1 METKYYILMS
11 FEQGQ
16 LVASWHFKA
25 VKENRLAKKIMTHL
39 LTIVQNAESVLESVL
54 ESMGYQLENPTEP
67 LTIHFILEVL
77 EKIAILNAANGQPCY
92 KLYEMETSY
101 NGSAL
106 VEVKK
111 WTNLETEK
119 TIQNKKQTKQTKQT
133 KQSKAK
139 SDYIK
144 FVPLWKEKID
154 LSIYEAN
161 KSDFIMLWVKN
172 LPGLWLLER
181 DYFDEAVAQRSKKPE
196 TICVYFLNNAP
207 VYIHR
212 RSTLNTR
219 YEWLMWVNELDG
231 YWNYEKKT
239 WIEREHRKQE
249 KAMTEL
255 EKQEAFELKAA
266 IKAAQQI
273 EKEASKKAAKEK
285 SEALEKEYQAAK
297 AHLIEM
303 GKAKYEQQKQEWKI
317 YKDECWYHANV
328 WLYGHTQEAMHNN
341 IEWQLAEQEEALAE
355 IYDKLKDVDFDQG
368 GEEDE
373 DGIPGSR

>member
-25 VKENRLAKKIMTHL
+25 VKEYRLAKKIMTHL
-39 LTIVQNAESVLESVL
+39 LTIVQNAESVLESVD
-54 ESMGYQLENPTEP
+54 YQLENPTTP
-67 LTIHFILEVL
+67 LTIDLILEVL

-119 TIQNKKQTKQTKQT
+119 TIQNKKQTKQTKQ
-133 KQSKAK
+133 SKAK

-154 LSIYEAN
+154 LSIYEVN
-161 KSDFIMLWVKN
+161 TSDFIMLWVKN
-172 LPGLWLLER
+172 LPRLWFLER
-181 DYFDEAVAQRSKKPE
+181 EYFDEAVAHRSKKPE
-196 TICVYFLNNAP
+196 TICVYFSNHAP

-212 RSTLNTR
+212 RSTVNPR
-219 YEWLMWVNELDG
+219 YEWLIWVNELDV

-239 WIEREHRKQE
+239 WIEREQRKQE

-255 EKQEAFELKAA
+255 EKQEAFELKEA
-266 IKAAQQI
+266 IKAAQKI
-273 EKEASKKAAKEK
+273 AKEASKKAEKEK

-297 AHLIEM
+297 AHIIEL
-303 GKAKYEQQKQEWKI
+303 GKAKWEQQKQEWKI

-328 WLYGHTQEAMHNN
+328 WLYGHTQEAMNNN
-341 IEWQLAEQEEALAE
+341 IEWQLAEQEETELLIME
-355 IYDKLKDVDFDQG
+355 EYLK
-368 GEEDE
+368 EMK
-373 DGIPGSR
+373 